1 MQNVR
6 YASPISRGG
15 ATRSPVGHT
24 KRGKYSQS
32 RSLAT
37 NVAPNVGTSSPN
49 WSPQIG
55 PIMLTVNVEVDPNRV
70 SEFYKAIR
78 INAEGSRKERG
89 CLRMDVLQKKVSV
102 DGKPQDADRLHFV
115 FQEVWE
121 NQQAQDAHR
130 ETPHYK
136 VWSEFRFGKKTE
148 DGISIPPGVLR
159 FSVEA
164 NSMLDI

>member
-6 YASPISRGG
+6 YTSPMSRGSVTR
-15 ATRSPVGHT
+15 ASRSPVGGHT
-24 KRGKYSQS
+24 KQGKYSKS
-32 RSLAT
+32 RRLAT
-37 NVAPNVGTSSPN
+37 NEDPNVGTS
-49 WSPQIG
+49 SPQIG
-55 PIMLTVNVEVDPNRV
+55 PIMLTVNVEVDPSRV
-70 SEFYKAIR
+70 SEFYRAIR

-115 FQEVWE
+115 FQEVWQ
-121 NQQAQDAHR
+121 NQQAQEAHR

-136 VWSEFRFGKKTE
+136 VWSEFRFGKQTE
-148 DGISIPPGVLR
+148 DGVSIPPGVLR
-159 FSVEA
+159 FTVES